1 MSLRNNL
8 LLKAF
13 AILLFCFELLA
24 PAFLSATEEHGI
36 TENNSKITVIQSTLT
51 LSSFLLEERN
61 EEEREG
67 KDNFI
72 LNIDFYDSKQLS
84 FAKHI
89 TGSPTTFFSPNECFN
104 THPPLFQLNC
114 SMLI

>member
-8 LLKAF
+8 ILKAF

-24 PAFLSATEEHGI
+24 PAFLSTTEEHSI
-36 TENNSKITVIQSTLT
+36 TENNSKITLIQSTLT

-67 KDNFI
+67 KDSFI
-72 LNIDFYDSKQLS
+72 VNIDFYDSKWFS
-84 FAKHI
+84 FPKQVTSSSI
-89 TGSPTTFFSPNECFN
+89 SFFSPSECFN